1 MRANA
6 NTLNLQVTQKQ
17 HEADE
22 VVSLRLRCADAAALP
37 AWSPGAHIEVE
48 LGPERLRRHYSLCG
62 DPDEKEW
69 RIAVLR
75 EPLGRGGSAHVHDV
89 LAPGDTVH
97 AWGPMNDFALVE
109 AERYVFVAGGIGIT
123 PILPMARHTL
133 TAGRPTVVAYG
144 GRRRSRMAFL
154 QEVEALADLGAEL
167 HISPEDETGL
177 LDLAAYL
184 AVPDDAAVVYCCGPL
199 PLLEAVERQCARWP
213 AGSLHRESFTGSVEP
228 HASEA
233 AFEVELARSGRRLR
247 VAADRTLL
255 ETLEDAGFDH
265 PHSCRAGICGTCL
278 VGVLDGE
285 PEHFDDILTD
295 EERASGTVML
305 PCVSR
310 SRSPVLVL
318 DL

>member
-1 MRANA
+1 MRADA
-6 NTLNLQVTQKQ
+6 DALTLQVTQKQ
-17 HEADE
+17 HEADD
-22 VVSLRLRCADAAALP
+22 VVSLRVRCADSAALP
-37 AWSPGAHIEVE
+37 AWNPGAHIEIE
-48 LGPERLRRHYSLCG
+48 LGPTHLRRHYSLCG
-62 DPDEKEW
+62 GPDEKEW

-75 EPLGRGGSAHVHDV
+75 EPQGQGGSAYVHDA
-89 LAPGDTVH
+89 LAPGDTVR

-133 TAGRPTVVAYG
+133 TAGRPTTVVYG
-144 GRRRSRMAFL
+144 GRRRARMAFL
-154 QEVEALADLGAEL
+154 HEVVALADVGAEV

-177 LDLAAYL
+177 LDLARHL
-184 AVPDDAAVVYCCGPL
+184 AVPDDATVVYCCGPL
-199 PLLEAVERQCARWP
+199 PLLEAVERQCAGWP
-213 AGSLHRESFTGSVEP
+213 PGSLHRESFTASVRP
-228 HASEA
+228 HAPA
-233 AFEVELARSGRRLR
+233 DAFEVELARSGRRLQ
-247 VAADRTLL
+247 VAADCTLL
-255 ETLEDAGFDH
+255 EALEDAGLDH

-285 PEHFDDILTD
+285 PEHFDDVLTD